1 MKSALLLVLLLVFA
15 MGGTAAATTWTIN
28 VPEFVGEGTGP
39 WVTWTGYGADGN
51 DAWSRNNPGADWAQA
66 HYHFGFGDI
75 PTTPTPMLVE
85 YWCPAVPPEC
95 PANWGPITFAGGA
108 KWWGADMGPRSGS
121 WRAIGDAGFGPG
133 PVPMTKGDW
142 LYYLWNPWGG
152 GYANVAAG
160 VRITGI
166 PEPSSL
172 LALLAGMPA
181 LALLRRKR

>member
-121 WRAIGDAGFGPG
+121 WRAARTFVCSRWPLTPTQMRPTPLGRSTALMSFAGQ
-133 PVPMTKGDW
+133 T
-142 LYYLWNPWGG
+142 NE
-152 GYANVAAG
+152 N
-160 VRITGI
+160 
-166 PEPSSL
+166 S
-172 LALLAGMPA
+172 
-181 LALLRRKR
+181 